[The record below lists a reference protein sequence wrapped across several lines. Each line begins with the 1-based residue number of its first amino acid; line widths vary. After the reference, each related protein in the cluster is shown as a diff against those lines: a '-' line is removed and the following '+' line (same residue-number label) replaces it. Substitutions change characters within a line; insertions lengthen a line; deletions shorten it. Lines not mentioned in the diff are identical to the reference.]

1 LVAALMQCRFYG
13 SNVCGDS
20 ECFGRFGFFHW

>member
-1 LVAALMQCRFYG
+1 VECCFYG

>member
-1 LVAALMQCRFYG
+1 VECCFYG

-20 ECFGRFGFFHW
+20 LCFGRFGFFHW

>member
-1 LVAALMQCRFYG
+1 VECCFYG

-20 ECFGRFGFFHW
+20 ECFRRFGFFHW